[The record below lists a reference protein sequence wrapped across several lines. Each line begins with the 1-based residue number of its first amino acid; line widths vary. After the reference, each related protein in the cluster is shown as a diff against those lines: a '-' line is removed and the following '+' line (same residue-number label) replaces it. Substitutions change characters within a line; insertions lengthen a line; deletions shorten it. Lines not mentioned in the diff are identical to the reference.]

1 MKLKSLYILFFLL
14 ACFSSCERSNCH
26 NGIKD
31 DDEIGVDCGGICPE
45 CPPTVETLFA
55 LEITDTSAFLSMK
68 YQGNTNT
75 TFYSKG
81 ICFST
86 SPEPTIYDSYIGFL
100 NSGSYPTD
108 GDYEGYVRT
117 LQPNTKYYLRGFV
130 KDDKAIAYGNEL
142 SFTTNS
148 LVLSLA
154 SVFTNPVTT
163 VTQTTAISGGN
174 ITGDGKSPVTARG
187 ICYSSTTN
195 NPTIVNTIIAGGSGL
210 GSFNSDLIGLTPSTT
225 YYVRAFATNG
235 IGTAYGNPVSFTTTD
250 ITIPAIATKPAASI
264 TPTTAISGGDVSSN
278 GGATITSRGI
288 CYNTSGNPTTAS
300 NVISS
305 GNGLGSFYSDL
316 VGLTPSTTYYVR
328 SFATNSVGTAY
339 GNQISFITISPFTI
353 GQSYGGGTIVSI
365 DSSGLHGL
373 IMTPSRIS
381 TGGMAWSKGDNSA
394 VGITKSSIGSG
405 MSNTNAIIS
414 HIGNTG
420 TYPAKLCADL
430 VLNGYSDWYL
440 PSKDELEQLHI
451 NSASLDLASY
461 ASILM
466 LWSSTETEFGSN
478 SAYEFYWSTSLSTF
492 FLQGKNSTYSVVAFR
507 SF

>member
-1 MKLKSLYILFFLL
+1 MKLKSLYVLFFLL

-235 IGTAYGNPVSFTTTD
+235 IGTAYGNPVSF
-250 ITIPAIATKPAASI
+250 K
-264 TPTTAISGGDVSSN
+264 
-278 GGATITSRGI
+278 TS
-288 CYNTSGNPTTAS
+288 
-300 NVISS
+300 
-305 GNGLGSFYSDL
+305 
-316 VGLTPSTTYYVR
+316 
-328 SFATNSVGTAY
+328 
-339 GNQISFITISPFTI
+339 SPFRI
-353 GQSYGGGTIVSI
+353 GQSYGGGVIAYI
-365 DSSGLHGL
+365 DSTNFHGL
-373 IMTPSRIS
+373 IAAPADQSVGVIWSDGLSS
-381 TGGMAWSKGDNSA
+381 TFATD
-394 VGITKSSIGSG
+394 TSIGTG
-405 MSNTNAIIS
+405 NINTNKIVTNQGAGIYAASICQTLAL
-414 HIGNTG
+414 G
-420 TYPAKLCADL
+420 
-430 VLNGYSDWYL
+430 GYSDWYL
-440 PSKDELEQLHI
+440 PSKNELEQLYFNRALI
-451 NSASLDLASY
+451 GGFIDDWY
-461 ASILM
+461 
-466 LWSSTETEFGSN
+466 WSSTEGSWFGYAMVHHFGNGSK
-478 SAYEFYWSTSLSTF
+478 SIGLVERQTWRVRA
-492 FLQGKNSTYSVVAFR
+492 VR

>member
-55 LEITDTSAFLSMK
+55 LEVTDTSAFLSMK

-75 TFYSKG
+75 TFNSKG

-86 SPEPTIYDSYIGFL
+86 SAEPTIYDSYIGFF

-235 IGTAYGNPVSFTTTD
+235 IGTAYGNPVSF
-250 ITIPAIATKPAASI
+250 K
-264 TPTTAISGGDVSSN
+264 
-278 GGATITSRGI
+278 TS
-288 CYNTSGNPTTAS
+288 
-300 NVISS
+300 
-305 GNGLGSFYSDL
+305 
-316 VGLTPSTTYYVR
+316 
-328 SFATNSVGTAY
+328 
-339 GNQISFITISPFTI
+339 SPFRI
-353 GQSYGGGTIVSI
+353 GQSYGGGVIAYI
-365 DSSGLHGL
+365 DSTNFHGL
-373 IMTPSRIS
+373 IAAPADQSVGVIWSDGLSS
-381 TGGMAWSKGDNSA
+381 TFATD
-394 VGITKSSIGSG
+394 TSIGTG
-405 MSNTNAIIS
+405 NINTNKIVTNQGAGIYAASICQTLAL
-414 HIGNTG
+414 G
-420 TYPAKLCADL
+420 
-430 VLNGYSDWYL
+430 GYSDWYL
-440 PSKDELEQLHI
+440 PSKNELEQLYFNRALI
-451 NSASLDLASY
+451 GGFIDDWY
-461 ASILM
+461 
-466 LWSSTETEFGSN
+466 WSSTEGSWFGYAMVHHFGNGSK
-478 SAYEFYWSTSLSTF
+478 SIGLVERQTWRVRA
-492 FLQGKNSTYSVVAFR
+492 VR

>member
-1 MKLKSLYILFFLL
+1 MKLKSLYVLFFLL

-235 IGTAYGNPVSFTTTD
+235 IGTAYGNPVSF
-250 ITIPAIATKPAASI
+250 K
-264 TPTTAISGGDVSSN
+264 
-278 GGATITSRGI
+278 TS
-288 CYNTSGNPTTAS
+288 
-300 NVISS
+300 
-305 GNGLGSFYSDL
+305 
-316 VGLTPSTTYYVR
+316 
-328 SFATNSVGTAY
+328 
-339 GNQISFITISPFTI
+339 SPFRI
-353 GQSYGGGTIVSI
+353 GQSYGGGVIVSI

>member
-1 MKLKSLYILFFLL
+1 MAYFI
-14 ACFSSCERSNCH
+14 SCKRSNCH

-31 DDEIGVDCGGICPE
+31 DDEIGIDCGGICPE
-45 CPPTVETLFA
+45 CPPKVETLFA
-55 LEITDTSAFLSMK
+55 LEVTDTSAFLSMK
-68 YQGNTNT
+68 YQGNTSSKFN
-75 TFYSKG
+75 SKG

-210 GSFNSDLIGLTPSTT
+210 GNFNSDLIGLTPSKT

-235 IGTAYGNPVSFTTTD
+235 IGTAYGNPISFTTSD

-264 TPTTAISGGDVSSN
+264 TPTSAISGGDLLSN

-305 GNGLGSFYSDL
+305 GSGLGSFNSDL
-316 VGLTPSTTYYVR
+316 IGLTPSTTYYVR
-328 SFATNSVGTAY
+328 AFATNIIGTAY
-339 GNQISFITISPFTI
+339 GNQISFTTISPFTI
-353 GQSYGGGTIVSI
+353 GQSYGGGTIVYI
-365 DSSGLHGL
+365 DSSGIHGL

-381 TGGMAWSKGDNSA
+381 TGGMYWSNGDNSA

-440 PSKDELEQLHI
+440 PSKNELEQLHI

-461 ASILM
+461 SSILM
-466 LWSSTETEFGSN
+466 LWSSTESEFNSN
-478 SAYEFYWSTSLSTF
+478 QAYRSYW
-492 FLQGKNSTYSVVAFR
+492 NSSESWIRTANKYAPFTTYGVVAFR

>member
-55 LEITDTSAFLSMK
+55 LEVTDTSAFLSMK

-75 TFYSKG
+75 TFNSKG

-86 SPEPTIYDSYIGFL
+86 SAEPTIYDSYIGFF

-210 GSFNSDLIGLTPSTT
+210 GSFNSDLIGLTPSKT

-235 IGTAYGNPVSFTTTD
+235 IGTAYGNPISFTTSD

-328 SFATNSVGTAY
+328 AFATNGIGTAY
-339 GNQISFITISPFTI
+339 GNPVSFKTSSPFRI
-353 GQSYGGGTIVSI
+353 GQSYGGGVIAYI
-365 DSSGLHGL
+365 DSTNFHGL
-373 IMTPSRIS
+373 IAAPADQSVGVIWSDGLSS
-381 TGGMAWSKGDNSA
+381 TFATD
-394 VGITKSSIGSG
+394 TSIGTG
-405 MSNTNAIIS
+405 NINTNKIVTNQGAGIYAASICQTLAL
-414 HIGNTG
+414 G
-420 TYPAKLCADL
+420 
-430 VLNGYSDWYL
+430 GYSDWYL
-440 PSKDELEQLHI
+440 PSKNELEQLYFNRALI
-451 NSASLDLASY
+451 GGFIDDWY
-461 ASILM
+461 
-466 LWSSTETEFGSN
+466 WSSTEGSWFGYAMVHHFGNGSK
-478 SAYEFYWSTSLSTF
+478 SIGLVERQTWRVRA
-492 FLQGKNSTYSVVAFR
+492 VR

>member
-55 LEITDTSAFLSMK
+55 LEVTDTSAFLSMK

-75 TFYSKG
+75 TFNSKG

-86 SPEPTIYDSYIGFL
+86 SAEPTIYDSYIGFF

-235 IGTAYGNPVSFTTTD
+235 IGTAYGNPVSF
-250 ITIPAIATKPAASI
+250 K
-264 TPTTAISGGDVSSN
+264 
-278 GGATITSRGI
+278 TS
-288 CYNTSGNPTTAS
+288 
-300 NVISS
+300 
-305 GNGLGSFYSDL
+305 
-316 VGLTPSTTYYVR
+316 
-328 SFATNSVGTAY
+328 
-339 GNQISFITISPFTI
+339 SPFRI
-353 GQSYGGGTIVSI
+353 GQSYGGGVIAYI
-365 DSSGLHGL
+365 DSTNFHGL
-373 IMTPSRIS
+373 IAAPADQSVGVIWSDGLSS
-381 TGGMAWSKGDNSA
+381 TFATD
-394 VGITKSSIGSG
+394 TSIGTG
-405 MSNTNAIIS
+405 NINTNKIVTNQGAGIYAASICQTLAL
-414 HIGNTG
+414 G
-420 TYPAKLCADL
+420 
-430 VLNGYSDWYL
+430 GYSDWYL
-440 PSKDELEQLHI
+440 PSKNELEQLYFNRALI
-451 NSASLDLASY
+451 GGFIDDWY
-461 ASILM
+461 
-466 LWSSTETEFGSN
+466 WSSTEGSWFGYAMVHHFGNGSK
-478 SAYEFYWSTSLSTF
+478 SIGLVERQTWRVRT
-492 FLQGKNSTYSVVAFR
+492 VR

>member
-1 MKLKSLYILFFLL
+1 
-14 ACFSSCERSNCH
+14 
-26 NGIKD
+26 
-31 DDEIGVDCGGICPE
+31 
-45 CPPTVETLFA
+45 
-55 LEITDTSAFLSMK
+55 MK

-75 TFYSKG
+75 TFNSKG

-86 SPEPTIYDSYIGFL
+86 SAEPTIYDSYIGFF

-163 VTQTTAISGGN
+163 LTQTTAISGGN

-235 IGTAYGNPVSFTTTD
+235 IGTAYGNPVSF
-250 ITIPAIATKPAASI
+250 K
-264 TPTTAISGGDVSSN
+264 
-278 GGATITSRGI
+278 TS
-288 CYNTSGNPTTAS
+288 
-300 NVISS
+300 
-305 GNGLGSFYSDL
+305 
-316 VGLTPSTTYYVR
+316 
-328 SFATNSVGTAY
+328 
-339 GNQISFITISPFTI
+339 SPFRI
-353 GQSYGGGTIVSI
+353 GQSYGGGVIAYI
-365 DSSGLHGL
+365 DSTNFHGL
-373 IMTPSRIS
+373 IAAPADQSVGVIWSDGLSS
-381 TGGMAWSKGDNSA
+381 TFATD
-394 VGITKSSIGSG
+394 TSIGTG
-405 MSNTNAIIS
+405 NINTNKIVTNQGAGIYAASICQTLAL
-414 HIGNTG
+414 G
-420 TYPAKLCADL
+420 
-430 VLNGYSDWYL
+430 GYSDWYL
-440 PSKDELEQLHI
+440 PSKNELEQLYFNRALI
-451 NSASLDLASY
+451 GGFIDDWY
-461 ASILM
+461 
-466 LWSSTETEFGSN
+466 WSSTEGSWFGYAMVHHFGNGSK
-478 SAYEFYWSTSLSTF
+478 SIGLVERQTWRVRA
-492 FLQGKNSTYSVVAFR
+492 VR

>member
-1 MKLKSLYILFFLL
+1 MKLKSLYVLFFLL

-55 LEITDTSAFLSMK
+55 LEVTDTSAFLSMK

-75 TFYSKG
+75 TFNSKG

-86 SPEPTIYDSYIGFL
+86 SAEPTIYDSYIGFF

-235 IGTAYGNPVSFTTTD
+235 IGTAYGNPVSF
-250 ITIPAIATKPAASI
+250 K
-264 TPTTAISGGDVSSN
+264 
-278 GGATITSRGI
+278 TS
-288 CYNTSGNPTTAS
+288 
-300 NVISS
+300 
-305 GNGLGSFYSDL
+305 
-316 VGLTPSTTYYVR
+316 
-328 SFATNSVGTAY
+328 
-339 GNQISFITISPFTI
+339 SPFRI
-353 GQSYGGGTIVSI
+353 GQSYGGGVIAYI
-365 DSSGLHGL
+365 DSTNFHGL
-373 IMTPSRIS
+373 IAAPADQSVGVIWSDGLSS
-381 TGGMAWSKGDNSA
+381 TFATD
-394 VGITKSSIGSG
+394 TSIGTG
-405 MSNTNAIIS
+405 NINTNKIVTNQGAGIYAASICQTLAL
-414 HIGNTG
+414 G
-420 TYPAKLCADL
+420 
-430 VLNGYSDWYL
+430 GYSDWYL
-440 PSKDELEQLHI
+440 PSKNELEQLYFNRALI
-451 NSASLDLASY
+451 GGFIDDWY
-461 ASILM
+461 
-466 LWSSTETEFGSN
+466 WSSTEGSWFGYAMVHHFGNGSK
-478 SAYEFYWSTSLSTF
+478 SIGLVERQTWRVRA
-492 FLQGKNSTYSVVAFR
+492 VR

>member
-1 MKLKSLYILFFLL
+1 MKPKNLLILFLL
-14 ACFSSCERSNCH
+14 MAYFISCKRSNCH

-31 DDEIGVDCGGICPE
+31 DDEIGIDCGGICPK
-45 CPPTVETLFA
+45 CPPKVETLFA
-55 LEITDTSAFLSMK
+55 LEVTDTSAFLSMK
-68 YQGNTNT
+68 YQGNTSSKFN
-75 TFYSKG
+75 SKG

-117 LQPNTKYYLRGFV
+117 LEPNTKYYLRGFV

-174 ITGDGKSPVTARG
+174 ITGDGKSPVTARRNLLQL
-187 ICYSSTTN
+187 YYEY
-195 NPTIVNTIIAGGSGL
+195 PTIMNSIVAGGSGL
-210 GSFNSDLIGLTPSTT
+210 GSFSSNLEALTPSTT
-225 YYVRAFATNG
+225 YYVRAYATNS
-235 IGTAYGNPVSFTTTD
+235 IGTAYGNPISFTTSD

-264 TPTTAISGGDVSSN
+264 TPTSAISGGDLLSN

-305 GNGLGSFYSDL
+305 GSGLGSFNSDL
-316 VGLTPSTTYYVR
+316 IGLTPSTTYYLR
-328 SFATNSVGTAY
+328 AFATNSQGTAY
-339 GNQISFITISPFTI
+339 GNQISFKTISPFKL
-353 GQSYGGGTIVSI
+353 GQSYGGGSIVYI
-365 DSSGLHGL
+365 DSTGLHGL
-373 IMTPSRIS
+373 IISPSKVHL
-381 TGGMAWSKGDNSA
+381 GGLLGLKEIYQKLEQLKVLLAQDW
-394 VGITKSSIGSG
+394 
-405 MSNTNAIIS
+405 IIQMLLFA
-414 HIGNTG
+414 HLGNTG
-420 TYPAKLCADL
+420 IYPAKICADL

-440 PSKDELEQLHI
+440 PSKDELELLHI
-451 NSASLDLASY
+451 NSSSIDLASY
-461 ASILM
+461 GSIL
-466 LWSSTETEFGSN
+466 LF
-478 SAYEFYWSTSLSTF
+478 
-492 FLQGKNSTYSVVAFR
+492 
-507 SF
+507 